1 MRTSSLCSVQVPG
14 VWVPWLW
21 AYCGEISFYWLSS
34 GTSQLCIWL
43 YIPYQVIFQDYF
55 WIKTHHF
62 VPQINNS
69 KCVPNQ
75 CHPPDK
81 QTKRCNKTSKGLWGF
96 LVGFLKL
103 PWTFYVHHIFCV
115 PDWNF
120 ELSSLLLKKVHLWE
134 GPPWWLSGKES
145 ACQCGRL
152 RYHPWVGN
160 IPCRRK
166 WQSTQVFLLGK
177 SHEPRSLVGCS
188 PWGCERVGLNVVTK
202 QQQQIYEKRDY

>member
-1 MRTSSLCSVQVPG
+1 MPSPG
-14 VWVPWLW
+14 
-21 AYCGEISFYWLSS
+21 
-34 GTSQLCIWL
+34 
-43 YIPYQVIFQDYF
+43 
-55 WIKTHHF
+55 
-62 VPQINNS
+62 
-69 KCVPNQ
+69 
-75 CHPPDK
+75 

-166 WQSTQVFLLGK
+166 WQSTQVFLPGK

-188 PWGCERVGLNVVTK
+188 PWGCERVGHSLATKYQSIHRLRVHLFSFHSVVTGK
-202 QQQQIYEKRDY
+202 SDEGLFKSCRAFGFQWKRKLTLCHRSILHGEAVLG